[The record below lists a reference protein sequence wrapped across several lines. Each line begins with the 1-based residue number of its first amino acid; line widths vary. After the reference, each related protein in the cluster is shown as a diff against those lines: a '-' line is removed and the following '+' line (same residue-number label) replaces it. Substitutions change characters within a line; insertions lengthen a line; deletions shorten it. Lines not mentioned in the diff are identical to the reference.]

1 MANICKGQSQIHII
15 LPWIVKMI
23 DKIVKKAI
31 KCLGNEFPMLAYCLH
46 SEVRV
51 LEMLS

>member
-15 LPWIVKMI
+15 LPWIIKVI
-23 DKIVKKAI
+23 NKIVKKAI
-31 KCLGNEFPMLAYCLH
+31 KCLGNDFPPLAYCLH